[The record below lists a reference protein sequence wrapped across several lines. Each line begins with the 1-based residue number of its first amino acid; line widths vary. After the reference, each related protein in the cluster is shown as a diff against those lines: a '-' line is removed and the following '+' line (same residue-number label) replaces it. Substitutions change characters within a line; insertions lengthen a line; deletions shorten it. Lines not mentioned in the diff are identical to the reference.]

1 MLNNVFESNAS
12 NTTDP
17 ATGADPLDDL
27 TEKYNLNK
35 YDARFRPKKKPVY
48 VIQGDFL
55 IDPVSGKTIKLE
67 KLADSRIDP
76 TDPAFELSAIDIAFI
91 EEDYDAALRMAEK
104 ILEDDP
110 ENWDA
115 LFDKARALGN
125 KGDHQ
130 ASLDINNQLLA
141 RDPTNAGALYNKAW
155 NLDALGDPK
164 QALQYLHQSMEQ
176 DPNYIPA
183 YGFEFRLL
191 MNAGYVDDALE
202 ALEDGLNRDN
212 GGALTSY
219 QHQNLAKRIGCE
231 DRESAL
237 AEIKRIR
244 EYRAQPAPSPTGMD

>member
-1 MLNNVFESNAS
+1 
-12 NTTDP
+12 
-17 ATGADPLDDL
+17 
-27 TEKYNLNK
+27 
-35 YDARFRPKKKPVY
+35 
-48 VIQGDFL
+48 
-55 IDPVSGKTIKLE
+55 
-67 KLADSRIDP
+67 
-76 TDPAFELSAIDIAFI
+76 
-91 EEDYDAALRMAEK
+91 MAEK

-183 YGFEFRLL
+183 YGFEFRQEINWGVL
-191 MNAGYVDDALE
+191 DE
-202 ALEDGLNRDN
+202 AD
-212 GGALTSY
+212 
-219 QHQNLAKRIGCE
+219 
-231 DRESAL
+231 
-237 AEIKRIR
+237 
-244 EYRAQPAPSPTGMD
+244 